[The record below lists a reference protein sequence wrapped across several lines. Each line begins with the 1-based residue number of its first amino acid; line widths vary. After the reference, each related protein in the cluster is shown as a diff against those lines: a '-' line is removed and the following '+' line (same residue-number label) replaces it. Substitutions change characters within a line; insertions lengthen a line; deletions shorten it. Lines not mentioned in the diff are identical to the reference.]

1 MTQSVHQGPPVACSI
16 QDLAPRLGVSAR
28 TLRFYEE
35 RGLIQSSRGR
45 GGARHYDPRSADRAA
60 RIVTLR
66 RHGLSLDQ
74 IQQVVDAGDAAELIS
89 TLEAIRDDQAARLAD
104 LQGLIAKLSSQLVD

>member
-1 MTQSVHQGPPVACSI
+1 MTLTASRAPAVDCSI

-35 RGLIQSSRGR
+35 RGLIKSTRGR
-45 GGARHYDPRSADRAA
+45 GGARHYDPRTADRVA

-74 IQQVVDAGDAAELIS
+74 IQQVVDAGGQDGLIS
-89 TLEAIRDDQAARLAD
+89 TLEAIPDDQAARLAE
-104 LQGLIAKLSSQLVD
+104 LERLIHRLSSQRAD